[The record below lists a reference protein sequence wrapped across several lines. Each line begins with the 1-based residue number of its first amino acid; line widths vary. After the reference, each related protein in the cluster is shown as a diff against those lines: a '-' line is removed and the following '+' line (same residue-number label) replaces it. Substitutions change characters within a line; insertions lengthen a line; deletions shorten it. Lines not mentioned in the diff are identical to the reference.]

1 MKLSLYQK
9 LSAVL
14 LLTFILIVT
23 AFLYASQR
31 IDTTSKDNA
40 EQRLHHQLA
49 EHLVHDNPLMA
60 SGKFDKKALE
70 NLFHSMMILGQNFEF
85 YILDNKGKILSY
97 SAKPGEVIR
106 ESVDLTPIKDFLD
119 GHKQLPIYAQDP
131 RSQDNKIFSV
141 APIYQEK
148 ALKGYLYV
156 IVRSQIYDGIFEQI
170 SANGKIQVYGLVTIA
185 SIFFLFMILLVSFR
199 FIVAPLQDL
208 GEQVS
213 QLKPGKSNLSLVQ
226 LKTSGRS
233 KEVDELTLSFNQLIT
248 QVNQQVEK
256 LKQVDAERREL
267 FEHLSHDL
275 RTPLASL
282 HGFLETIDIQQNAL
296 SSEDRSTYIQRCLKN
311 ARQLKRF
318 VDQIFELANL
328 ESGQVTT
335 NLEPLPIAELLYDL
349 VEKFDYVA
357 SQKQLS
363 LKVDVANE
371 KVQIVTDI
379 AKLER
384 VLSNLIE
391 NAIRHTPNHGEITLK
406 VLDQQ
411 QSDQVLVE
419 IRDTGSG
426 IPEEDIPHLF
436 DPRYRG
442 SKAMEDGERHIGLGL
457 TITQKLLNII
467 GSEIKVSNN
476 PDVGA
481 KFSFYLPVS

>member
-85 YILDNKGKILSY
+85 YILDNQGKILSY
-97 SAKPGEVIR
+97 SAKPGEVVRDI
-106 ESVDLTPIKDFLD
+106 VDLNPIKDFLN

-131 RSQDNKIFSV
+131 RSIDNKIFSV
-141 APIYQEK
+141 APIYQDK
-148 ALKGYLYV
+148 TLKGYLYV

-185 SIFFLFMILLVSFR
+185 SIFFLFIILLVSFR

-208 GEQVS
+208 SEQVS
-213 QLKPGKSNLSLVQ
+213 QLKSGESNQTLVQ

-233 KEVDELTLSFNQLIT
+233 KEVDELTLTFNQLIS

-282 HGFLETIDIQQNAL
+282 HGFLETIDIQQNEL
-296 SSEDRSTYIQRCLKN
+296 SYEDRKTYIHRCLKN

-349 VEKFDYVA
+349 AEKFDYAA
-357 SQKQLS
+357 SQKQLNF
-363 LKVDVANE
+363 KVDVANE
-371 KVQIVTDI
+371 KLETVTDI

-391 NAIRHTPNHGEITLK
+391 NAIRHTPEQGEITLR

-411 QSDQVLVE
+411 QSNQVLVE
-419 IRDTGSG
+419 VRDTGSG
-426 IPEEDIPHLF
+426 IPEDDIPHLF

-457 TITQKLLNII
+457 TITQKLLSII

-476 PDVGA
+476 RDVGA

>member
-14 LLTFILIVT
+14 LLTFVLIVT

-60 SGKFDKKALE
+60 SGQFDKKALE

-85 YILDNKGKILSY
+85 YILDQDGKILSY

-106 ESVDLTPIKDFLD
+106 DRVELAPIKDFLA

-131 RSQDNKIFSV
+131 RSNENKIFSV
-141 APIYQEK
+141 APIYQDK
-148 ALKGYLYV
+148 DLRGYLYV
-156 IVRSQIYDGIFEQI
+156 IMRSQIYDGIFEQI

-185 SIFFLFMILLVSFR
+185 SLFFLFMVLLVSFR

-208 GEQVS
+208 SEQVTR
-213 QLKPGKSNLSLVQ
+213 LKPGENSQPMLE

-233 KEVDELTLSFNQLIT
+233 KEVDELTLSFNQLIA

-282 HGFLETIDIQQNAL
+282 HGFLETIDIQQNQL
-296 SSEDRSTYIQRCLKN
+296 SVDDRKTYIHRCLKN

-328 ESGQVTT
+328 ESGQVST

-349 VEKFDYVA
+349 ADKFDYA
-357 SQKQLS
+357 AGQKGVK
-363 LKVDVANE
+363 LKVDVENE
-371 KVQIVTDI
+371 KIQIVTDI

-391 NAIRHTPNHGEITLK
+391 NAIRHTPKQGEITLR

-411 QSDQVLVE
+411 RSNQVLVE

-426 IPEEDIPHLF
+426 IPEEDLPHLF
-436 DPRYRG
+436 NPRYRG
-442 SKAMEDGERHIGLGL
+442 TKALDDGERHIGLGL
-457 TITQKLLNII
+457 TITQKLLSII

-476 PDVGA
+476 RDVGA
-481 KFSFYLPVS
+481 KFSFYLPIS